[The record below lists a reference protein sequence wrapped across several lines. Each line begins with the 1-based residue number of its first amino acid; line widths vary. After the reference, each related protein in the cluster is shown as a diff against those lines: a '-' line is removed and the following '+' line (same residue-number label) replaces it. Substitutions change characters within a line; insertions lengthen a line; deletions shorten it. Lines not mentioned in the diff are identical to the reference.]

1 MSNYEEFIRKEEVKF
16 HPIMS
21 PYIFM
26 SSNSKTNK
34 KKKNKNKTV
43 TTKYN
48 LVDVHT
54 PVLTV
59 TLSECCASVVGGSVI
74 VEDEVISLPLVTV
87 YDPVIVQQSRKLLA

>member
-1 MSNYEEFIRKEEVKF
+1 
-16 HPIMS
+16 
-21 PYIFM
+21 M
-26 SSNSKTNK
+26 SSNSKTN

>member
-1 MSNYEEFIRKEEVKF
+1 MSA
-16 HPIMS
+16 
-21 PYIFM
+21 
-26 SSNSKTNK
+26 NSKTNK
-34 KKKNKNKTV
+34 NKNKNKTV

-74 VEDEVISLPLVTV
+74 VEDEVTSLPLVTV